1 MKFLQFSLAPRNLR
15 LGFQSFL
22 YWCANWIPFCWN
34 AHLSFIKEF
43 FFITLSNTGC
53 LKLFLWRNV
62 FVIIYGFMIIFSQKM
77 TWIPCRNC
85 FYRMEDDSWFHVKW
99 KIWFFSF
106 FAILYLFEQLGT
118 LVGNNHA
125 HIVRMK
131 NFDLW
136 CWHYDKCFRDFF
148 FLVYG
153 FSIPRLL

>member
-1 MKFLQFSLAPRNLR
+1 MQSILLPIVLKFVVFCWYLVSFLLLHFCRERPNCKWRFFRYETRNLR

-62 FVIIYGFMIIFSQKM
+62 FFIIYGFMTIFFQKK

-85 FYRMEDDSWFHVKW
+85 FYWMG
-99 KIWFFSF
+99 KI
-106 FAILYLFEQLGT
+106 IL
-118 LVGNNHA
+118 
-125 HIVRMK
+125 
-131 NFDLW
+131 
-136 CWHYDKCFRDFF
+136 DFMWNGKSGF
-148 FLVYG
+148 FL
-153 FSIPRLL
+153 FSLFCIYLSNWVL